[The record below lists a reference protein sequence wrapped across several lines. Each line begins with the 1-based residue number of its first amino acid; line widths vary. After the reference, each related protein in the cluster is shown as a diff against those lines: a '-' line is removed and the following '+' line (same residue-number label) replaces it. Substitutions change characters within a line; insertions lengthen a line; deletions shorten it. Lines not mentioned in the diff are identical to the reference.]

1 MATLEESVAKRAGVP
16 VVVRDGLVLVRV
28 EHAEAY
34 LRACEQEKTVV
45 LGIEGFRIS
54 ADDAIRA
61 DSDAVTGWGVLP
73 LAQSIRASR
82 LFVRVLTSPGLYLD
96 FKLQEPVPPT

>member
-1 MATLEESVAKRAGVP
+1 VLI
-16 VVVRDGLVLVRV
+16 RDGLVLVRV

-34 LRACEQEKTVV
+34 LRACEQERTPV

-54 ADDAIRA
+54 KDDEIRPDLDAI
-61 DSDAVTGWGVLP
+61 TGWGALS

-96 FKLQEPVPPT
+96 FTLQEPAPPT